1 MSSKIKVDTIEN
13 VAGSG
18 NVSLGAGHNLVVPGT
33 VSVTGETTLAS
44 HLNMGDNDKIKLGAS
59 DDLEIYHDASDSI
72 IAEVGT
78 GNLQIR
84 ADDFYL
90 MKQDGSETMIRADT
104 DSFVRL
110 YYDNALKLATTANG
124 IQVGSNTGVS
134 SSGIISVINAG
145 NSLEWGH
152 SNAAGYRSTLGALSG
167 GGQPFIAWSAEHGT
181 DANTYRTRGLK
192 GAVIQADNI
201 GGLSFRSITNANA
214 DNQSAVTN
222 MTIENAGAI
231 TMSPAGTELARFTG
245 SQFMVG
251 KTVGNFTTAG
261 SIQQDA
267 TADGSPSYFY
277 QVKTYSGLRNAWLNY
292 HNGTYVGGINMT
304 NTATSFPTS
313 SDERLKKNI
322 KDAPS
327 GGDKID
333 AMKVRSFNW
342 KVDDSLQE
350 YGLIAQE
357 LEPVY
362 AWPVETLDNGDAY
375 TIDYTKLVPIML
387 KEIQDLRK
395 RVATLESS

>member
-18 NVSLGAGHNLVVPGT
+18 NVSLGSGHNLVVPGT
-33 VSVTGETTLAS
+33 VSITGETTLAT

-59 DDLEIYHDASDSI
+59 ADLQIYHDGTHSYVQDA
-72 IAEVGT
+72 GT
-78 GNLQIR
+78 GDLRISGNNVNIMNG
-84 ADDFYL
+84 AATENYIVCTNN
-90 MKQDGSETMIRADT
+90 GSVAVKHDNATKIATTSVGATISGILRVDAGTAAAPTLAFTNDT
-104 DSFVRL
+104 DTGLFSAAANQLGF
-110 YYDNALKLATTANG
+110 TT
-124 IQVGSNTGVS
+124 
-134 SSGIISVINAG
+134 
-145 NSLEWGH
+145 
-152 SNAAGYRSTLGALSG
+152 
-167 GGQPFIAWSAEHGT
+167 
-181 DANTYRTRGLK
+181 
-192 GAVIQADNI
+192 
-201 GGLSFRSITNANA
+201 
-214 DNQSAVTN
+214 
-222 MTIENAGAI
+222 
-231 TMSPAGTELARFTG
+231 AGTETMRISG
-245 SQFMVG
+245 DNFMIG

-261 SIQQDA
+261 SIQQKSG
-267 TADGSPSYFY
+267 ADGSPSYFY
-277 QVKTYSGLRNAWLNY
+277 QIKTYSGTRNSYLNY
-292 HNGTYVGGINMT
+292 HNGTYVGGINMS

-350 YGLIAQE
+350 YGLVAQE

-362 AWPVETLDNGDAY
+362 AWPVESLDSGDAY

>member
-1 MSSKIKVDTIEN
+1 MSTIKVDTI
-13 VAGSG
+13 ATRTGSG
-18 NVSLGAGHNLVVPGT
+18 NITLSNNVASLTSAGAISGTNLTASGT
-33 VSVTGETTLAS
+33 LGVTGVATLSNNATVGGT
-44 HLNMGDNDKIKLGAS
+44 LGVTGAS
-59 DDLEIYHDASDSI
+59 TFTGGLKTGAS
-72 IAEVGT
+72 A
-78 GNLQIR
+78 
-84 ADDFYL
+84 
-90 MKQDGSETMIRADT
+90 
-104 DSFVRL
+104 
-110 YYDNALKLATTANG
+110 
-124 IQVGSNTGVS
+124 GVS
-134 SSGIISVINAG
+134 SAPIASIISGG

-152 SNAAGYRSTLGALSG
+152 GNSAGYRSTLGALSG

-201 GGLSFRSITNANA
+201 GGLSFRSVTNANA

-267 TADGSPSYFY
+267 TANGSPAYFY
-277 QVKTYSGLRNAWLNY
+277 QVKTYSGTRNAWLNY
-292 HNGTYVGGINMT
+292 HNGTYIGGINMS

-313 SDERLKKNI
+313 SDKRLKKNI

-342 KVDDSLQE
+342 KVDDSFQE
-350 YGLIAQE
+350 YGLVAQE
-357 LEPVY
+357 LEKVFD
-362 AWPVETLDNGDAY
+362 WPVEQLDDGDAY
-375 TIDYTKLVPIML
+375 TVDYTKLVPIML

-395 RVATLESS
+395 RVAALEA

>member
-1 MSSKIKVDTIEN
+1 MSTIKVDTI
-13 VAGSG
+13 ATRTGSG
-18 NVSLGAGHNLVVPGT
+18 NITLSNNLV
-33 VSVTGETTLAS
+33 
-44 HLNMGDNDKIKLGAS
+44 MGDNDKIKLGAS
-59 DDLEIYHDASDSI
+59 NDLEIYHDASDSI

-110 YYDNALKLATTANG
+110 YHDNVQKLATTANG
-124 IQVGSNTGVS
+124 IQINLNTGVS
-134 SSGIISVINAG
+134 SSGIVSIINAG

-152 SNAAGYRSTLGALSG
+152 ANAAGYRSTLGALSG
-167 GGQPFIAWSAEHGT
+167 GGQSFIALSAEHGT

-192 GAVIQADNI
+192 GAVIQSDNT
-201 GGLSFRSITNANA
+201 GGLAFRSVTNANA

-222 MTIENAGAI
+222 LTIENAGATTI
-231 TMSPAGTELARFTG
+231 SPAGTELARFTG
-245 SQFMVG
+245 GTFMVG
-251 KTVGNFTTAG
+251 KTMGNFTTAG
-261 SIQQDA
+261 SIQQKSGS
-267 TADGSPSYFY
+267 DGSPSYFY
-277 QVKTYSGLRNAWLNY
+277 QVKTYSGTRNAWLNY
-292 HNGTYVGGINMT
+292 HNGTYVGGIDMT
-304 NTATSFPTS
+304 NTSTSFPTS

-342 KVDDSLQE
+342 KVDDSFQE
-350 YGLIAQE
+350 YGLVAQE

-362 AWPVETLDNGDAY
+362 AWPVGQLDNDDAY
-375 TIDYTKLVPIML
+375 TLDYTKLIPIML

-395 RVATLESS
+395 RVAALEA

>member
-18 NVSLGAGHNLVVPGT
+18 NVSLGSGHNLVVPGT
-33 VSVTGETTLAS
+33 VSITGETTLAT

-59 DDLEIYHDASDSI
+59 ADLQIYHDGSNSYI
-72 IAEVGT
+72 KENGI
-78 GNLQIR
+78 GNL
-84 ADDFYL
+84 YL
-90 MKQDGSETMIRADT
+90 QGSNHIFLTNSDGSKTYAGFNSPT
-104 DSFVRL
+104 GWAKL
-110 YYDNALKLATTANG
+110 YYDNAEKLATTS
-124 IQVGSNTGVS
+124 VGATI
-134 SSGIISVINAG
+134 SGILRVDAG
-145 NSLEWGH
+145 T
-152 SNAAGYRSTLGALSG
+152 AAAPTLAFTNDTDTGL
-167 GGQPFIAWSAEHGT
+167 FSAA
-181 DANTYRTRGLK
+181 ANQLGFTT
-192 GAVIQADNI
+192 
-201 GGLSFRSITNANA
+201 
-214 DNQSAVTN
+214 
-222 MTIENAGAI
+222 
-231 TMSPAGTELARFTG
+231 AGTETMRISG
-245 SQFMVG
+245 DNFMIG

-261 SIQQDA
+261 SIQQKSG
-267 TADGSPSYFY
+267 ADGSPSYFY
-277 QVKTYSGLRNAWLNY
+277 QIKTYSGTRNSYLNY

-304 NTATSFPTS
+304 NTSTSFPTS

-357 LEPVY
+357 LEPIY

>member
-18 NVSLGAGHNLVVPGT
+18 NVSLGAGHNL
-33 VSVTGETTLAS
+33 
-44 HLNMGDNDKIKLGAS
+44 NMGDNDKIKLGDS
-59 DDLEIYHDASDSI
+59 DDLQIYHDPSNGSFVSDS
-72 IAEVGT
+72 GT
-78 GNLQIR
+78 GNLRLRGDNYVILESTAGEVYAQGQK
-84 ADDFYL
+84 DSSFYL
-90 MKQDGSETMIRADT
+90 YHDNSQ
-104 DSFVRL
+104 RL
-110 YYDNALKLATTANG
+110 NTTANG
-124 IQVGSNTGVS
+124 IQVNANTGVS
-134 SSGIISVINAG
+134 SASIVSVINTG

-152 SNAAGYRSTLGALSG
+152 ANAAGYRSTLGALSG
-167 GGQPFIAWSAEHGT
+167 GGQPFIAFSAEHGT
-181 DANTYRTRGLK
+181 NANTYRTRGLK
-192 GAVIQADNI
+192 GAVIQSDNA
-201 GGLSFRSITNANA
+201 GGLAFRSVTNTNA

-222 MTIENAGAI
+222 LTIENAGATTI
-231 TMSPAGTELARFTG
+231 SPAGTELARFTG
-245 SQFMVG
+245 STFMVG
-251 KTVGNFTTAG
+251 KTIGNFTTAG

-267 TADGSPSYFY
+267 TADGSPAYFY

-292 HNGTYVGGINMT
+292 HNGTYVGGINMS

-350 YGLIAQE
+350 YGLVAQE

-362 AWPVETLDNGDAY
+362 AWPVEQLDNGDAY